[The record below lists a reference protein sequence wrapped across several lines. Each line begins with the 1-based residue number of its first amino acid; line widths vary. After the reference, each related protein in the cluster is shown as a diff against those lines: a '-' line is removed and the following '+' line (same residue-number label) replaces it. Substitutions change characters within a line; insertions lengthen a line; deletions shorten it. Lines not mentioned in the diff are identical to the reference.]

1 VSRPTGRRGRGSGEN
16 NQDRERALEAERYRQ
31 AALQAVDQLEWC
43 IQYLHRLRKVS
54 LAEALARNRE
64 TIIERGQL
72 FR

>member
-1 VSRPTGRRGRGSGEN
+1 VSD
-16 NQDRERALEAERYRQ
+16 QDRERDLEAERYRQ

-43 IQYLHRLRKVS
+43 VQYLHRLRKVS
-54 LAEALARNRE
+54 LAQTLARNRK